1 MSDEDS
7 LRREVF
13 LLAYHLHWSPDAV
26 LDLPAPER
34 RAYLRL
40 LQDQLESE
48 HRTMTTSGGVNG
60 TPWARS
66 WTS

>member
-1 MSDEDS
+1 VSDEDS

-26 LDLPAPER
+26 LDLPASER

-48 HRTMTTSGGVNG
+48 RQAMTTG
-60 TPWARS
+60 TG
-66 WTS
+66 

>member
-48 HRTMTTSGGVNG
+48 HRAMTTSGG
-60 TPWARS
+60 
-66 WTS
+66 